1 MNYNIVYWMAADSS
15 VPLKGATLG
24 ITGAGSTGEMIG
36 KAVIAAKPESD
47 IKLVV
52 AGGLGAQWAAAK
64 SKQISGAYSASPA
77 STALEQEEGAAVLV
91 AARDVIGDIPMDLV
105 AVQKSYAD
113 KHAEAVKAF
122 WRVIDR
128 GYTYIREDTEN
139 AVTDLNKVLKM
150 NPDVLLSAV
159 KKEVESPL
167 SYSIKVDCDALYN
180 MSDVMIKGGAATE
193 PVDWT
198 KAIDQQYLPSE
209 DRANC
214 SGS

>member
-1 MNYNIVYWMAADSS
+1 
-15 VPLKGATLG
+15 
-24 ITGAGSTGEMIG
+24 
-36 KAVIAAKPESD
+36 
-47 IKLVV
+47 
-52 AGGLGAQWAAAK
+52 
-64 SKQISGAYSASPA
+64 
-77 STALEQEEGAAVLV
+77 
-91 AARDVIGDIPMDLV
+91 
-105 AVQKSYAD
+105 
-113 KHAEAVKAF
+113 
-122 WRVIDR
+122 
-128 GYTYIREDTEN
+128 
-139 AVTDLNKVLKM
+139 M
-150 NPDVLLSAV
+150 NPDVLLTAV